1 MDMVTQTFH
10 INTNE
15 GFHLRPASN
24 LSTLAL
30 RDQSAITF
38 GVRGNWAN
46 AKSVLSILAGMVK
59 QGEEVT
65 FWCEGPDEEEAMK
78 AIAELVAN
86 DMEL

>member
-1 MDMVTQTFH
+1 M
-10 INTNE
+10 
-15 GFHLRPASN
+15 
-24 LSTLAL
+24 
-30 RDQSAITF
+30 
-38 GVRGNWAN
+38 RGNRAN